1 MMKKWLLILYMLPLL
16 VPGQDFQPKSVNGEL
31 VNHTCFSLS
40 YFEAHEQPEWVYYK
54 LTPSMVNGFIDRT
67 DDFRSDP
74 FISTG
79 SASLSDYKGSGYD
92 RGHLVPASDMKLSKT
107 SMSESFFL
115 SNMSPQNPSFNRG
128 GWKKLEMLVRSW
140 ALSEDELFI
149 VTGPVFR
156 DNPGVIGSNRVTIP
170 GYYFKVIYSDRN
182 KEMIGFV
189 LPNRK
194 VESNLKS
201 YVKAVDFIE
210 EQTGLD
216 FFYQLDDDT
225 ENALESS
232 TRTEQWNFD
241 PALPAT
247 TQK

>member
-1 MMKKWLLILYMLPLL
+1 
-16 VPGQDFQPKSVNGEL
+16 
-31 VNHTCFSLS
+31 
-40 YFEAHEQPEWVYYK
+40 
-54 LTPSMVNGFIDRT
+54 MVNGFIDRT